1 MICINCGRT
10 VGDADTYCPYCGA
23 YAQGDQGTILNGKKI
38 NTASYHDE
46 DDIPSQGRFRQGHG
60 LNLNG
65 IRTKRTQRANIN
77 GTAESSPDAVCRV
90 LAAVAYLGWIGY
102 LIAFLVGRRHDPFLR
117 FHMNQSI
124 VLIITG
130 IMISL
135 LSILPVIG
143 TIADVVLLILV
154 FVDFLHGI
162 IHAAK
167 GICSPM
173 PVLGKI
179 SVLK

>member
-10 VGDADTYCPYCGA
+10 VGDNDTYCPYCGA
-23 YAQGDQGTILNGKKI
+23 FAKGDRGTILNGKKI
-38 NTASYHDE
+38 NTADYH
-46 DDIPSQGRFRQGHG
+46 DDIPSRGRG

-65 IRTKRTQRANIN
+65 IHIKHPQRANTN
-77 GTAESSPDAVCRV
+77 GAARNNPDAVCRV

-102 LIAFLVGRRHDPFLR
+102 IIAYLAGRRHDPFMR
-117 FHMNQSI
+117 FHLNQAI

-130 IMISL
+130 IVIAL

-143 TIADVVLLILV
+143 TIADAVLSILV

-162 IHAAK
+162 IQAIK
-167 GICSPM
+167 GSCRPM

-179 SVLK
+179 RVLK